1 MREQKRIEAELAE
14 ALAQEAALK
23 TDLEPKPEPEE
34 MKVEKPQIYE
44 PTKEI
49 DENND
54 NEEQEIDYDS
64 EGNCA
69 NCG

>member
-1 MREQKRIEAELAE
+1 MREKKRIEAELAE

-34 MKVEKPQIYE
+34 MKVEEPQIYE
-44 PTKEI
+44 PTKQI